1 MAGKLSFFFSLI
13 LSSNLSAFELPRMDA
28 AGVAGS
34 AAVAELR
41 LPDIPAPLE
50 TRQASYF
57 AEYQVNGVKI
67 AVPHVG
73 NGRRVIAALHW
84 RANREN
90 FAMKIREAFNA
101 PSQAMPEKINPESRA
116 EQELAALYPGYEIV
130 SLNSFL
136 PAGAAPL
143 FNLEYSFG
151 GPNCF
156 NAAFTAAGLR
166 SPDRLRHVGNPEAD
180 QLLSMYYR
188 RTSESSLRPG
198 DIIVLNGGDHGV
210 YYLGAG
216 LVFHKKSYLKQHS
229 YRIVPLE
236 KAYEPE
242 PFEWKP
248 GPFDNGSP
256 FNSSEPIRKMEAWR
270 PTGAQ
275 YEFGQATAEEQAR
288 AGIINFIAEQVEIK
302 APNWKLSREMGYFTE
317 SLLEGLVSEWSS
329 MGKSPNPVI
338 RAYYHQVSSLRDQ
351 ANQSIENELLSS
363 PHSQSNAY
371 QILKDNWLPRNEYS
385 RTLVGSL
392 LKLYGRDASETETA
406 LDAIDANF
414 ERNPLNQIKR

>member
-1 MAGKLSFFFSLI
+1 MAAKLSLFLVI
-13 LSSNLSAFELPRMDA
+13 TLSSNLSAFELPGMDA
-28 AGVAGS
+28 AGVAGH
-34 AAVAELR
+34 AAVIDLR
-41 LPDIPAPLE
+41 APGVPAPAE
-50 TRQASYF
+50 VRQASYF
-57 AEYQVNGVKI
+57 AEYQVNGAKI
-67 AVPHVG
+67 AVPHIG
-73 NGRRVIAALHW
+73 GGRRVLAALHK
-84 RANREN
+84 RESKAS
-90 FAMKIREAFNA
+90 FSAKLRSAFNA
-101 PSQAMPEKINPESRA
+101 SAEAAPEKINPESRA
-116 EQELAALYPGYEIV
+116 EQELAALHPGYDIV

-136 PAGAAPL
+136 PPGAAAL

-180 QLLSMYYR
+180 QLLSMYYA
-188 RTSESSLRPG
+188 RTPATSLKPG
-198 DIIVLNGGDHGV
+198 DIIVLNSGDHGV

-248 GPFDNGSP
+248 GPFDNASP
-256 FNSSEPIRKMEAWR
+256 FNGSEPIRKMEAWR

-288 AGIINFIAEQVEIK
+288 AGVINFIAEQVELK
-302 APNWKLSREMGYFTE
+302 APNWRLSRELGYFTE
-317 SLLEGLVSEWSS
+317 SLLEGLVSEWSG
-329 MGKSPNPVI
+329 MDKSPNPVI
-338 RAYYHQVSSLRDQ
+338 RAYYHQLSSLRDQ
-351 ANQSIENELLSS
+351 ANQSIESELLSS
-363 PHSQSNAY
+363 PHAQSNAY

-385 RTLVGSL
+385 RALVGSL
-392 LKLYGRDASETETA
+392 LKLYGRDASETEA
-406 LDAIDANF
+406 VLDAIGDNF

>member
-1 MAGKLSFFFSLI
+1 MAGKLSLFFSLI
-13 LSSNLSAFELPRMDA
+13 LSSNLYAFELPRIDA
-28 AGVAGS
+28 AGVVDS
-34 AAVAELR
+34 VAVAEPR
-41 LPDIPAPLE
+41 LPEVRSSHE

-84 RANREN
+84 NANREN
-90 FAMKIREAFNA
+90 FAMKVREAFNS
-101 PSQAMPEKINPESRA
+101 PSSAEPEKITPGSRA
-116 EQELAALYPGYEIV
+116 EQELAALNPGYEIV

-136 PAGAAPL
+136 PAGAATL

-180 QLLSMYYR
+180 QLLSMYYKK
-188 RTSESSLRPG
+188 TSASSLRPG
-198 DIIVLNGGDHGV
+198 DIIVLNSGDHGV

-275 YEFGQATAEEQAR
+275 YEFGYATAEEQAR
-288 AGIINFIAEQVEIK
+288 AGVINFIAEQVELK
-302 APNWKLSREMGYFTE
+302 APNWKLSRELGYFTE
-317 SLLEGLVSEWSS
+317 SLLEGLVSEWSV

-338 RAYYHQVSSLRDQ
+338 RAYYHQISSLRDQ
-351 ANQSIENELLSS
+351 ANQSIESELLSS

-371 QILKDNWLPRNEYS
+371 QILKDNWLPRNDYS
-385 RTLVGSL
+385 RTLVASL
-392 LKLYGRDASETETA
+392 LKLYGRDASETEA
-406 LDAIDANF
+406 VLDAIGSNF

>member
-1 MAGKLSFFFSLI
+1 MAGKLSLFFSLI
-13 LSSNLSAFELPRMDA
+13 LSSNLYAFELPRIDA
-28 AGVAGS
+28 AGVVDS
-34 AAVAELR
+34 VAVAEPR
-41 LPDIPAPLE
+41 LPEARSSHE

-84 RANREN
+84 NASHEA
-90 FAMKIREAFNA
+90 FAAKIRKAFNSS
-101 PSQAMPEKINPESRA
+101 PSAIPEKITPESRA
-116 EQELAALYPGYEIV
+116 EQELAALNPGYEIV

-180 QLLSMYYR
+180 QLLSMYYKK
-188 RTSESSLRPG
+188 TSASSLRPG
-198 DIIVLNGGDHGV
+198 DIIVLNSGDHGV
-210 YYLGAG
+210 YYLGDG
-216 LVFHKKSYLKQHS
+216 LIFHKKSYLKQHS

-275 YEFGQATAEEQAR
+275 YEFGYATAEEQAR
-288 AGIINFIAEQVEIK
+288 AGVINFIAEQVELK
-302 APNWKLSREMGYFTE
+302 APNWKLSRELGYFTE

-338 RAYYHQVSSLRDQ
+338 RAYYHQISSLRDQ
-351 ANQSIENELLSS
+351 ANQSIESELLSS

-385 RTLVGSL
+385 RALVGSL
-392 LKLYGRDASETETA
+392 LKLYGRDASETEA
-406 LDAIDANF
+406 VLDAIGNNF
-414 ERNPLNQIKR
+414 ERNPLDQIKR

>member
-1 MAGKLSFFFSLI
+1 MAGKLSLFFSII

-34 AAVAELR
+34 AAVAESR

-50 TRQASYF
+50 TRQSSYF
-57 AEYQVNGVKI
+57 AEYQVNGARI

-84 RANREN
+84 NANRET
-90 FAMKIREAFNA
+90 FAAKVREAFNS
-101 PSQAMPEKINPESRA
+101 PSSAAPEKINPESRA
-116 EQELAALYPGYEIV
+116 EQELAALNPGYEIV

-136 PAGAAPL
+136 PGGAAAL

-166 SPDRLRHVGNPEAD
+166 DHRKLRHVGNPEAD

-188 RTSESSLRPG
+188 KTPASSLRPG
-198 DIIVLNGGDHGV
+198 DVIVLNGGDHGV

-216 LVFHKKSYLKQHS
+216 LIFHKKSYLKQHS

-236 KAYEPE
+236 RAYEPE

-275 YEFGQATAEEQAR
+275 YEFGYATEEEKAR
-288 AGIINFIAEQVEIK
+288 AGIINFVAEQVELK
-302 APNWKLSREMGYFTE
+302 APNWRLSRELGYFTE
-317 SLLEGLVSEWSS
+317 SLLEGLVSEWSA

-338 RAYYHQVSSLRDQ
+338 RAYYHQLSSLRDQ
-351 ANQSIENELLSS
+351 ANQSIESELLSS
-363 PHSQSNAY
+363 PHAQSNAY
-371 QILKDNWLPRNEYS
+371 QILKDNWLPRNDYS
-385 RTLVGSL
+385 RALVGSL
-392 LKLYGRDASETETA
+392 LRLYGRDSSETEA
-406 LDAIDANF
+406 VLDAIGNSF
-414 ERNPLNQIKR
+414 ERNPLNQVKR

>member
-1 MAGKLSFFFSLI
+1 
-13 LSSNLSAFELPRMDA
+13 MDA
-28 AGVAGS
+28 AGVAGY
-34 AAVAELR
+34 AAAADLW
-41 LPDIPAPLE
+41 LPEAALPAE
-50 TRQASYF
+50 TRQASYS
-57 AEYQVNGVKI
+57 AEYSVNGVKI

-84 RANREN
+84 NTNRDN
-90 FAMKIREAFNA
+90 FAAKLRGAFNSSA
-101 PSQAMPEKINPESRA
+101 SAYPEKVEPQSRA
-116 EQELAALYPGYEIV
+116 EQELAAKHPGYEIV

-136 PAGAAPL
+136 PPGAAAL

-166 SPDRLRHVGNPEAD
+166 SPDKLRHVGNPEAD

-188 RTSESSLRPG
+188 RIPESSLKPG

-216 LVFHKKSYLKQHS
+216 LIFHKKSYLKQHS

-288 AGIINFIAEQVEIK
+288 AGVINFIAEQVELK

-338 RAYYHQVSSLRDQ
+338 RAYYHQISSLRDQ
-351 ANQSIENELLSS
+351 ANQSIESELLSS

-385 RTLVGSL
+385 RALVGSL
-392 LKLYGRDASETETA
+392 LELYGRDASETEA
-406 LDAIDANF
+406 VLDAIGNNF
-414 ERNPLNQIKR
+414 ERNPMNQIKR